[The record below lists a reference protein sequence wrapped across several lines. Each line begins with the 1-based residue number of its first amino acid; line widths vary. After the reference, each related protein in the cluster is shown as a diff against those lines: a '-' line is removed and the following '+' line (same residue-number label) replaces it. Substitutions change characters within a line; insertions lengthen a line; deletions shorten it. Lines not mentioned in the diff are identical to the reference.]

1 MYANP
6 EQVFGGTTRL
16 LGLIETI
23 YAAVQQPELWPV
35 VMEGIAE
42 AVHGES
48 TTMFAMLPREQ
59 LFSMAR
65 TDPAAMQQYVSHY
78 ASINVMS
85 HHCDEMFPDG
95 TVRYGHLA
103 MPHRE
108 FEKTEFY
115 NDFFRPNNMHH
126 SFGIKV
132 PLGELPPVYMSCQRP
147 KAAEPFA
154 EREGLVYETLMPHL
168 QRALMLYV
176 QFSQTQSK
184 VLGLESALDS
194 LGHAVFGLDRKGRV
208 ILSNRQAEAM
218 VQAATAIRM
227 DRNRLVSVFPEQ
239 NHRLQKCLSEAVA
252 VGAGMGLSLGS
263 SLLLYGKSRKSPLR
277 ITATP
282 FISSLPH
289 HATQLAA
296 LVFVSDPANSPQSR
310 GAILAALYAL
320 TPMETRVADLLLTG
334 LEVRE
339 VAHALSI
346 SLETARF
353 HTKRVLTKT
362 GTRRQPELMRLMLSL
377 PTL

>member
-1 MYANP
+1 MFENP
-6 EQVFGGTTRL
+6 EQAFGGTPQL

-78 ASINVMS
+78 ASVNVIS
-85 HHCDEMFPDG
+85 HHCDAVFPDG

-103 MPHRE
+103 ISDRE

-126 SFGIKV
+126 TFGIKV
-132 PLGELPPVYMSCQRP
+132 PLGDLPPVYMSCQRP

-154 EREGLVYETLMPHL
+154 GREGLVYETLMPHL
-168 QRALMLYV
+168 QRALMLYI
-176 QFSQTQSK
+176 QFTQTQSK

-194 LGHAVFGLDRKGRV
+194 LGHAVFGLDRAGRI
-208 ILSNRQAEAM
+208 ILSNRQAEAI
-218 VQAATAIRM
+218 VQAATAIRL
-227 DRNRLVSVFPEQ
+227 DRGRLVSVFPEQ
-239 NHRLQKCLSEAVA
+239 NHRLQKCLSDAVA
-252 VGAGMGLSLGS
+252 VGAGMGLSPGR

-282 FISSLPH
+282 FTSSLPGNS
-289 HATQLAA
+289 AQLAA
-296 LVFVSDPANSPQSR
+296 LVFVSDPASSPQSKA
-310 GAILAALYAL
+310 AILTALYAL
-320 TPMETRVADLLLTG
+320 TPMEARVADLLLTG
-334 LEVRE
+334 MEVRT
-339 VAHALSI
+339 VANTLSV
-346 SLETARF
+346 SVETARF

-362 GTRRQPELMRLMLSL
+362 GTRRQAELMRLMLSL
-377 PTL
+377 PAL

>member
-1 MYANP
+1 MFANP
-6 EQVFGGTTRL
+6 EEAFGGTRQL

-23 YAAVQQPELWPV
+23 YATVQRPELWPA

-48 TTMFAMLPREQ
+48 TVMFAMLPHEQ

-65 TDPAAMQQYVSHY
+65 VDPAAMQQYVSHY
-78 ASINVMS
+78 AAVNVMS
-85 HHCDEMFPDG
+85 HCCDRMFPDG

-103 MPHRE
+103 MPTRE
-108 FEKTEFY
+108 LEKTEFY

-147 KAAEPFA
+147 KAAAPFT
-154 EREGLVYETLMPHL
+154 ERQGLVYETLMPHL

-176 QFSQTQSK
+176 QLAQSQSK

-194 LGHAVFGLDRKGRV
+194 LGHAVFGLDRVGRV
-208 ILSNRQAEAM
+208 ILSNRRAEAM
-218 VQAATAIRM
+218 VQAATAIRLE
-227 DRNRLVSVFPEQ
+227 RGRLVSVFPEQ
-239 NHRLQKCLSEAVA
+239 NYRLQQCLSDA
-252 VGAGMGLSLGS
+252 VGVGTGAGVSPGN
-263 SLLLYGKSRKSPLR
+263 SLLLHGTSRRSPVR
-277 ITATP
+277 IVATP
-282 FISSLPH
+282 FSSPLPGSSV
-289 HATQLAA
+289 QLAA
-296 LVFVSDPANSPQSR
+296 LVFVTDPASQPQSK
-310 GAILAALYAL
+310 GAILRALYAL
-320 TPMETRVADLLLTG
+320 TPMETRVADLLLAG

-339 VAHALSI
+339 VASTLSI
-346 SLETARF
+346 SVETARF

-362 GTRRQPELMRLMLSL
+362 GTDRQAELMRLMLSL